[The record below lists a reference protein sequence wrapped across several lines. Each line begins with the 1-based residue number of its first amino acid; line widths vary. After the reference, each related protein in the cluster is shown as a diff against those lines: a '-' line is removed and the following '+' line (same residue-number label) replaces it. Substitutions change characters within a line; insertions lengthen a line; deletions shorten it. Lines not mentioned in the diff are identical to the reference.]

1 MSSRQGCRN
10 PSRSSAQSTSEQTW
24 RDVSRHQP
32 AMYFQHRVLLALAAL
47 AATVTSV
54 VAAQDG
60 SLPNSLT
67 PAEVAQVV
75 DRIRAPVVSEKVL
88 LEAMSTGGVLL
99 RAGRYSEAAKLLTA
113 IAEKK
118 PNDADVIYVQALA

>member
-1 MSSRQGCRN
+1 
-10 PSRSSAQSTSEQTW
+10 
-24 RDVSRHQP
+24 
-32 AMYFQHRVLLALAAL
+32 MYFQHRVLLALAAL

-113 IAEKK
+113 IGSTSAGKVSAG
-118 PNDADVIYVQALA
+118 NGAYQL